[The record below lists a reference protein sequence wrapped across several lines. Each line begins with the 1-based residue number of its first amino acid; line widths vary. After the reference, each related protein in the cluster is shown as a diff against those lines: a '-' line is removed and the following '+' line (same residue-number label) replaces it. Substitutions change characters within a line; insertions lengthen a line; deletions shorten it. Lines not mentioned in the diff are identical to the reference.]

1 LLGNIGAMLA
11 KLIIA
16 LAMIAIFLVNTPSPF

>member
-1 LLGNIGAMLA
+1 LLGNLGGMLA

-16 LAMIAIFLVNTPSPF
+16 LAMITIFLVNVPSPF

>member
-11 KLIIA
+11 KLVIA
-16 LAMIAIFLVNTPSPF
+16 LAMIIIFLVNVPSPF